1 MCGIIGIAS
10 SKKDRTLTDVLVSS
24 LARLEYRGYDSVG
37 VASLDEGGIDVRKA
51 KGKVVE
57 VVKRKK
63 INEMNGYLFLGHTRW
78 ATHGA
83 PNDQNAHPHIDCTG
97 KIAVVH
103 NGTLTNYKELREELE
118 SLGHKFRSDTD
129 TEVIP
134 HLVEEF
140 MKRGMDSFSAFK
152 AAISSLKGSYAI
164 LMIMEGERRIF
175 FARLDNPLVIGLGE
189 DNKNFVASEYAPF
202 LPFTSTVVTIQDGEV
217 GFVTPS
223 SVYIEK
229 DGKVVDIND
238 RIHKLNFSVISAS
251 KGGYSHFMLKEI
263 HESPLAVKETIS
275 TMLSDEAV
283 VEASRIIS
291 NANRVFVV
299 AAGTS
304 YHAGLFFTRYLNLS
318 SLTAIPVIA
327 SEYSSYKAKS
337 GDVVLALSQSG
348 ETLDVKMA
356 IKKFRN
362 DGASII
368 SITNVIESTIS
379 RESDVKLYMRA
390 GPELG
395 VAATK
400 TFVSQVASLM
410 ILKSRVLNEDTSYL
424 AKAPQILEDAVEE
437 TEGKMKR
444 WSTLID
450 FPSVYYLSKGIGVPL
465 AMEGALKIKEVAYVH
480 AEAYP
485 AGESKHGPIALVSEG
500 FPVIF
505 VNPGL
510 DELKVNM
517 EEMKSRGAKI
527 FSISTVNTNLT
538 DNEVIVKSERDLE
551 PFALSPPL
559 QLLAFYV
566 SVNKGIDP
574 DRPRNLAKTVTVE

>member
-1 MCGIIGIAS
+1 
-10 SKKDRTLTDVLVSS
+10 
-24 LARLEYRGYDSVG
+24 
-37 VASLDEGGIDVRKA
+37 
-51 KGKVVE
+51 
-57 VVKRKK
+57 
-63 INEMNGYLFLGHTRW
+63 
-78 ATHGA
+78 
-83 PNDQNAHPHIDCTG
+83 
-97 KIAVVH
+97 
-103 NGTLTNYKELREELE
+103 
-118 SLGHKFRSDTD
+118 
-129 TEVIP
+129 
-134 HLVEEF
+134 
-140 MKRGMDSFSAFK
+140 
-152 AAISSLKGSYAI
+152 
-164 LMIMEGERRIF
+164 
-175 FARLDNPLVIGLGE
+175 
-189 DNKNFVASEYAPF
+189 
-202 LPFTSTVVTIQDGEV
+202 
-217 GFVTPS
+217 
-223 SVYIEK
+223 
-229 DGKVVDIND
+229 
-238 RIHKLNFSVISAS
+238 
-251 KGGYSHFMLKEI
+251 MLKEI

>member
-10 SKKDRTLTDVLVSS
+10 NKKDKSLTDVLVSS
-24 LARLEYRGYDSVG
+24 LSRLEYRGYDSVG
-37 VASLDEGGIDVRKA
+37 VASLDDEGIDVRKA

-57 VVKRKK
+57 VVKTKK
-63 INEMNGYLFLGHTRW
+63 INEMSGYIFLGHTRW

-83 PNDQNAHPHIDCTG
+83 PNDQNAHPHVDCSG
-97 KIAVVH
+97 RIAVVH
-103 NGTLTNYKELREELE
+103 NGTLNNYKELREELE

-140 MKRGMDSFSAFK
+140 MKRDMESFEAFK
-152 AAISSLKGSYAI
+152 AAVSSLRGSYAI
-164 LMIMEGERRIF
+164 LMIMEGEKRIF

-189 DNKNFVASEYAPF
+189 DKNFIASEYAPF
-202 LPFTSTVVTIQDGEV
+202 LPLTNTVVTIQDGEI
-217 GFVTPS
+217 GFITPS

-229 DGKVVDIND
+229 DGKIVDVNE
-238 RIHKLNFSVISAS
+238 RVHKLNFTLASAS

-263 HESPLAVKETIS
+263 HDSPLAVKETLS
-275 TMLSDEAV
+275 TMMADDSVDKAV
-283 VEASRIIS
+283 KVMSQ
-291 NANRVFVV
+291 ANRIFVV

-304 YHAGLFFTRYLNLS
+304 YHAGLIFGRELNMSGFTV
-318 SLTAIPVIA
+318 IPMIA
-327 SEYSSYKAKS
+327 SEYPSYRTRA
-337 GDVVLALSQSG
+337 GDVILALSQSG

-356 IKKFRN
+356 IKEFKN
-362 DGASII
+362 EGSTII

-400 TFVSQVASLM
+400 TFVSQVASLLL
-410 ILKSRVLNEDTSYL
+410 LKSKILGEKLDYLSHAHEVLEAS
-424 AKAPQILEDAVEE
+424 LEG
-437 TEGKMKR
+437 TEGQMKK
-444 WSTLID
+444 WSSTLISA
-450 FPSVYYLSKGIGVPL
+450 PSMYYLSKGVGLPMAL
-465 AMEGALKIKEVAYVH
+465 EGALKIKEVAYVH

-500 FPVIF
+500 FPVVF
-505 VNPGL
+505 LDPGI
-510 DELKVNM
+510 DELKVNI
-517 EEMKSRGAKI
+517 EEMKSRGARI
-527 FSISTVNTNLT
+527 FYVGTSKGISK
-538 DNEVIVKSERDLE
+538 DEVEVRLEKGLE
-551 PFALSPPL
+551 PFALAPPI
-559 QLLAFYV
+559 QLLAYYV
-566 SVNKGIDP
+566 SVGKGLDP